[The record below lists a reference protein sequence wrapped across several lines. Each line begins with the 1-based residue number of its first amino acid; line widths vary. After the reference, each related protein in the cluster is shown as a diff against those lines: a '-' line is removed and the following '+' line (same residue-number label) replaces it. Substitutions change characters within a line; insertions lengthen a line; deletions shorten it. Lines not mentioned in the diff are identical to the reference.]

1 VVVVVVITRKKVL
14 ACRREFFFRKERFFR
29 ANEYKISAVKSRCCV
44 VLVMFLLFTLWIAF
58 FVATG

>member
-1 VVVVVVITRKKVL
+1 MVVVVLEITRKKVL

-44 VLVMFLLFTLWIAF
+44 VLVLLLFTLWIAF